1 MNNNTKLRL
10 LKTTL
15 YIGAIY
21 YLIGAVVHYFGL
33 TLFPWFDGRLYTP
46 YHDTVISLVAV
57 VLALFLIAIA
67 RDPVKNIDTLNVV
80 IVSATVASIVSIAI
94 IWKVDFKS
102 LGAPAKY
109 FQTIVE
115 GILGF
120 SFVGALL
127 WLYPKNIK

>member
-80 IVSATVASIVSIAI
+80 SKCNSG
-94 IWKVDFKS
+94 
-102 LGAPAKY
+102 L
-109 FQTIVE
+109 
-115 GILGF
+115 
-120 SFVGALL
+120 
-127 WLYPKNIK
+127 NC